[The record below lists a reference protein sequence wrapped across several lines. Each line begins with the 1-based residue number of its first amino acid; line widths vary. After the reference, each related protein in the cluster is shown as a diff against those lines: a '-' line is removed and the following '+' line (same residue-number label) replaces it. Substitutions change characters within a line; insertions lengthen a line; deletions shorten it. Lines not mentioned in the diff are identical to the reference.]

1 MAHSLNPRVY
11 VLTFTAFVMLSS
23 EFIVAGLLPQIAT
36 ALQISIGDAGWLV
49 TAFAVG
55 MGVSAPVIAAFTHK
69 VSLRHLLI
77 AACVALVLGNTLCA
91 VTRQFPL
98 LLLGRALGGVGVA
111 IFWTNAALTA
121 AAISAPEV
129 KTLAMSRVLIGVSI
143 ASVVG
148 VPLGKAVS
156 DLWGWSEALV
166 LMAVLSVLALL
177 MVMRWVQVP
186 AGDPQQAHPS
196 LAQRLKALGS
206 REIAL
211 ALLSYLLVFGG
222 IMALFS
228 YLATFLIRYSDL
240 PAGYVTPLL
249 ALYGVADI
257 VGNLLIAKRVPD
269 PLDGLFKRLL
279 VVLGLAM
286 LALSLFGTR
295 LWLLPLVI
303 VVIGG
308 CHAASGLLTGLDI
321 LRRAG
326 ANARLVGAFN
336 VAAINVGIVLGAL
349 TGGLL
354 IDHVGLQF
362 IGCLGAAF
370 IALALLT
377 RACMP
382 PARPAS

>member
-23 EFIVAGLLPQIAT
+23 EFIVAGLLPQIAS
-36 ALQISIGDAGWLV
+36 ALQISIGNAGWLV

-55 MGVSAPVIAAFTHK
+55 MGVSAPVIAAFTHR
-69 VSLRHLLI
+69 VSLRALLI
-77 AACVALVLGNTLCA
+77 AACMALVVGNTLCA
-91 VTRQFPL
+91 VTRNFPL

-111 IFWTNAALTA
+111 IFWTNASLTA
-121 AAISAPEV
+121 AAMSPPQA

-143 ASVVG
+143 ASVIG

-177 MVMRWVQVP
+177 MVIRWIHVP
-186 AGDPQQAHPS
+186 ASQDHLTQPG
-196 LAQRLKALGS
+196 LGERLRALGS
-206 REIAL
+206 REIGL

-228 YLATFLIRYSDL
+228 YLATFLMRYSDV
-240 PAGYVTPLL
+240 PGGYVTPLL

-257 VGNLLIAKRVPD
+257 VGNLVIAKRVPD
-269 PLDGLFKRLL
+269 PLDRLFKRLL
-279 VVLGLAM
+279 VVLAVAM
-286 LALSLFGTR
+286 VALSLLGTTF
-295 LWLLPLVI
+295 WLLALVI
-303 VVIGG
+303 VLIGG

-336 VAAINVGIVLGAL
+336 VAAINVGIVLGAFS
-349 TGGLL
+349 GGLL
-354 IDHVGLQF
+354 IDHVGLQW
-362 IGCLGAAF
+362 IGCLGAVLVL
-370 IALALLT
+370 LALVT

-382 PARPAS
+382 PAPPAS